1 MDPEILPAEPEQAP
15 GNITVQPWD
24 IVVQP
29 VDDHLWFDLFWNS
42 PLHEIPFLQRQHS
55 PKWELSCC
63 LVCGP
68 RLLSS
73 EPEPS
78 T

>member
-15 GNITVQPWD
+15 GNIIVQPWD

-42 PLHEIPFLQRQHS
+42 PLRKFLS
-55 PKWELSCC
+55 YKNSTVLSGSCRAAWF
-63 LVCGP
+63 VVQDF
-68 RLLSS
+68 
-73 EPEPS
+73 
-78 T
+78 